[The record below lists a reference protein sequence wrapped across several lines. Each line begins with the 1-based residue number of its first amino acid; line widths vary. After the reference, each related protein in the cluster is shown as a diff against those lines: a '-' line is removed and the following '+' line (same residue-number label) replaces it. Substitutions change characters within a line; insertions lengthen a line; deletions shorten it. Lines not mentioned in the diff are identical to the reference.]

1 MNKQK
6 IEKKNIFKLTKTLKK
21 TDSQMPSTNNS
32 KKNNKN
38 QLKYY
43 IYITFISKYYIYK
56 QRTASKI

>member
-1 MNKQK
+1 MKERKEKIYIYLNKPKAKQK
-6 IEKKNIFKLTKTLKK
+6 NN
-21 TDSQMPSTNNS
+21 SQMPSTNNS
-32 KKNNKN
+32 KKLLKK